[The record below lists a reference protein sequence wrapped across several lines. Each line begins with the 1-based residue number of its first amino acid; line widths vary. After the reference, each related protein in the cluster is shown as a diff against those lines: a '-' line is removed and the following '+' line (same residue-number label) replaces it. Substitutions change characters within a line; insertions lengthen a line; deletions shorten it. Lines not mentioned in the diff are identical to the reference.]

1 MKKKL
6 SGVVFLFVI
15 PVILLSCLLISGC
28 ANFQPNKTDSV
39 TNNIS
44 KKEKKGPSPIYYN
57 FEDVLIPGE
66 LSIDKKESFIFSS
79 SGMSAGVLALN
90 GGVEINSLI
99 QFFEINMTKDNWKL
113 ISSFQSARTLMLF
126 QKGMRWCVIC
136 IYDNP
141 LRTHVEVWVAPS

>member
-1 MKKKL
+1 MKKTL
-6 SGVVFLFVI
+6 CSTVSVFVI
-15 PVILLSCLLISGC
+15 SFIISNCLLISGC
-28 ANFQPNKTDSV
+28 ANFQLNSMDSETD
-39 TNNIS
+39 TS
-44 KKEKKGPSPIYYN
+44 KKKGSSPIYYN
-57 FEDVLIPGE
+57 FEDILIPGE
-66 LSIDKKESFIFSS
+66 LKIDKKESFVFSS

-113 ISSFQSARTLMLF
+113 ISSFQSERTLMLF

>member
-1 MKKKL
+1 MKKMLWRREFFFGILFTIAFCFL
-6 SGVVFLFVI
+6 SA
-15 PVILLSCLLISGC
+15 GC
-28 ANFQPNKTDSV
+28 ANFQPNTMDSAV
-39 TNNIS
+39 NIFQ
-44 KKEKKGPSPIYYN
+44 KEKKGRSPIYYN

-66 LSIDKKESFIFSS
+66 LNIDQKESFVFNS
-79 SGMSAGVLALN
+79 SGLSAGVLALN
-90 GGVEINSLI
+90 GGVEITSLV

>member
-1 MKKKL
+1 MGKTFW
-6 SGVVFLFVI
+6 GRVFLFGI
-15 PVILLSCLLISGC
+15 SLTTALSLFTTGC
-28 ANFQPNKTDSV
+28 ANFQPNKMNSAL
-39 TNNIS
+39 NIF
-44 KKEKKGPSPIYYN
+44 KKEKKGHSPLYYN

-66 LSIDKKESFIFSS
+66 LNIDKDESFVFSS
-79 SGMSAGVLALN
+79 SGISAGVLAFN

-113 ISSFQSARTLMLF
+113 ISSFQSTRTLMLF

-141 LRTHVEVWVAPS
+141 LRTHVEVWVAPT

>member
-1 MKKKL
+1 MKKMLWRRRFSFGIACTIAFYFL
-6 SGVVFLFVI
+6 S
-15 PVILLSCLLISGC
+15 SGC
-28 ANFQPNKTDSV
+28 AGLQSNKMDSAVNIFQ
-39 TNNIS
+39 
-44 KKEKKGPSPIYYN
+44 KEKKGRSPIYYN

-66 LSIDKKESFIFSS
+66 LKIDQNESFVFSS
-79 SGMSAGVLALN
+79 SGLSAGVLALN
-90 GGVEINSLI
+90 GGVEITSLV